1 MTADTLPGTA
11 HLPVLIIGAGPGG
24 LAAAVA
30 LKAQGVP
37 FEVVD
42 AGRQVGGIWDIGREQ
57 TPMYETAHFISSRS
71 LSGFRDYP
79 MPASYPDY
87 PGHELIQ
94 RYIVDYT
101 QHHNLEGLV
110 RFNTRVV
117 QAQPRSEGGWRVHFE
132 STQGNGTILDGSE
145 TAALP
150 ETREYAGLVVAAG
163 MAWHP
168 HMPLLKGSF
177 DGEIMHS
184 FDYKSP
190 GQLAGRRVL
199 VIGAGNSGVDIA
211 SDAAR
216 SAAAAFLS
224 VRRGYRFVPKY
235 IMGKPADVFARSSPP
250 LPRWLEKRVFA
261 VLLDHL
267 VVGDLT
273 RFGLPRPDHDVL
285 SSHPIVNTQVLH
297 HLGHGDLIACADVA
311 HCDGSRVHFVDGRSE
326 EIDLIV
332 MATGYRR
339 RYPFLPADIGNGDDS
354 PLDLYLNVFHRE
366 RDDLAFI
373 GLFETDGPSFALMGL
388 QAELVARS
396 WTSNGAKS
404 AEEFARRRRTARP
417 DLRGGHRYLS
427 SQRHDYYVNSRSYT
441 RLLELELH
449 S

>member
-1 MTADTLPGTA
+1 MTSDASLRAA

-42 AGRQVGGIWDIGREQ
+42 AGRQVGGIWDIGRAQ

-87 PGHELIQ
+87 PSHALIQ
-94 RYIVDYT
+94 RYITDYAK
-101 QHHNLEGLV
+101 HHDLEGHV
-110 RFNTRVV
+110 RFNTRVIE
-117 QAQPRSEGGWRVHFE
+117 ARPIASGGWAVRFE
-132 STQGNGTILDGSE
+132 PTTDNESQAVQSEWQGD
-145 TAALP
+145 
-150 ETREYAGLVVAAG
+150 YAGLIVAAG
-163 MAWHP
+163 MAWHRY
-168 HMPLLKGSF
+168 MPALEGSF

-184 FDYKSP
+184 FDYTGPS
-190 GQLAGRRVL
+190 QLKGRRVL
-199 VIGAGNSGVDIA
+199 VVGAGNSGVDIA

-235 IMGKPADVFARSSPP
+235 ILGKPADVFARSSPP

-285 SSHPIVNTQVLH
+285 ASHPIVNTQVLH
-297 HLGHGDLIACADVA
+297 HLGHGDLIACTDVA
-311 HCDGSRVHFVDGRSE
+311 HCDGSKVHFVDGRSE
-326 EIDLIV
+326 TIDLIV

-339 RYPFLPADIGNGDDS
+339 RYPFLPAEVGNGEAE

-366 RDDLAFI
+366 RDDLAFV

-388 QAELVARS
+388 QAELVARNWAS
-396 WTSNGAKS
+396 KGAKR
-404 AEEFARRRRTARP
+404 ADEFARRRRTARP